1 MYRRCRYSVSMM
13 LLASVVGCPG
23 SHSSHTSP
31 NDPFTRVPVSPL
43 PIASASGSSVLLL
56 TLGGLVLGD
65 SVPVPELEPRRTQ
78 LTLAAYAALD
88 TALRRDARDV
98 DWQGLD
104 EQLRTARRNPT
115 LGLEPQ
121 RFPTAY
127 LIEPAM
133 TQVPDPIFAEMRT
146 LAAITGARFAVI
158 PAGARLKKATD
169 GYLAEYVLVVADA
182 RTGNVMWRG
191 RALGR
196 PAATAEAALNSAAG
210 TVIITPLES
219 QPTQP
224 HP

>member
-1 MYRRCRYSVSMM
+1 MYRSCRYGVLMV
-13 LLASVVGCPG
+13 LVAAVVGCPG

-65 SVPVPELEPRRTQ
+65 SVPLPELEGRHTE
-78 LTLAAYAALD
+78 LAAAAYAALD
-88 TALRRDARDV
+88 TALRRASPDV
-98 DWQGLD
+98 DWQGLS
-104 EQLRTARRNPT
+104 EQLQTARRNPT

-158 PAGARLKKATD
+158 PAGARLLKATG
-169 GYLAEYVLVVADA
+169 GYTAEYVLVVADA
-182 RTGNVMWRG
+182 RTGNVLWRG

-196 PAATAEAALNSAAG
+196 AAATPEGALSAAAG
-210 TVIITPLES
+210 TVIATPLQT

-224 HP
+224 HQ